1 MNRRNNRRPALQ
13 KEKLS
18 IIAASVFVL
27 SALTLAGVYMSAK
40 GNTRTEENKI
50 DFAKL
55 EHAQSEQE
63 KLNDGDTNEDGTD
76 TRFVSGKAKT
86 GLTNSSVGA
95 ADTRF
100 EKTNIDMYDLS
111 DNNDMDVDPNF
122 TEVNSGNVTNVMP
135 ENTTLEGAS
144 LEGTDKAA
152 VFMSEEAAAE
162 PLSFAGTDA
171 LTLPVV
177 GEVLLDYSMDKAVYH
192 KTMQQ
197 YRYSPALVLA
207 AAEGTVI
214 TAATD
219 GIVTSV
225 YYDAQTG
232 NTVTFDV
239 GDGYELTYGQLE
251 EIAVAEGD
259 RVSAGD
265 MVGKV
270 AAPTIYYS
278 EEGPNVYFK
287 LTKDGTP
294 IDPLKRGQEE

>member
-1 MNRRNNRRPALQ
+1 MQ

-27 SALTLAGVYMSAK
+27 SALTLAGIYMSAK
-40 GNTRTEENKI
+40 DNTKTEDNKI

-55 EHAQSEQE
+55 EQEQQ
-63 KLNDGDTNEDGTD
+63 NSDNTEDNGTD
-76 TRFVSGKAKT
+76 TRFVSGSAKT
-86 GLTNSSVGA
+86 DLGNGRTGVT
-95 ADTRF
+95 DTRF
-100 EKTNIDMYDLS
+100 EKTPDIDMYDLS

-122 TEVNSGNVTNVMP
+122 TEVNSGNVANVLP
-135 ENTTLEGAS
+135 ENTT

-152 VFMSEEAAAE
+152 VFMSDDTVEE

-177 GEVLLDYSMDKAVYH
+177 GEVLLDYSMDKAIYH
-192 KTMQQ
+192 ATMQQ
-197 YRYSPALVLA
+197 YRYNPALVLA

-214 TAATD
+214 TAAAD
-219 GIVTSV
+219 GIVKSI

-239 GDGYELTYGQLE
+239 GDGFELTYGQLE

-265 MVGKV
+265 LIGKV
-270 AAPTIYYS
+270 ASPTIYYS
-278 EEGPNVYFK
+278 EEGSNVYLK
-287 LTKDGTP
+287 LTKDGVP
-294 IDPLKRGQEE
+294 VDPLTRGQEE

>member
-1 MNRRNNRRPALQ
+1 MNRRNNRRPAMQ

-27 SALTLAGVYMSAK
+27 SALTLAGVYMSAR
-40 GNTRTEENKI
+40 GNTKTEDNKI
-50 DFAKL
+50 DFARL
-55 EHAQSEQE
+55 EQE
-63 KLNDGDTNEDGTD
+63 KQNDANTQEENANDS
-76 TRFVSGKAKT
+76 RFVSGKAKADLT
-86 GLTNSSVGA
+86 GGKSGLT
-95 ADTRF
+95 DTRY
-100 EKTNIDMYDLS
+100 ENTPDIDMYDLS

-122 TEVNSGNVTNVMP
+122 TEVNSGNVSNVP
-135 ENTTLEGAS
+135 LENTT

-152 VFMSEEAAAE
+152 VFMSEEPAAE

-192 KTMQQ
+192 STMQQ
-197 YRYSPALVLA
+197 YKYNPALVLA
-207 AAEGTVI
+207 APEGTII
-214 TAATD
+214 TAATE
-219 GIVTSV
+219 GVVKRI
-225 YYDAQTG
+225 YYDSQTG

-251 EIAVAEGD
+251 ELAVAEGD

-265 MVGKV
+265 LVGKV

-278 EEGPNVYFK
+278 EEGSNVYFK
-287 LTKDGTP
+287 LTKDGIP
-294 IDPLKRGQEE
+294 VDPLTRGQED

>member
-18 IIAASVFVL
+18 IIVASVFVL
-27 SALTLAGVYMSAK
+27 SALTLAGVYMTAK
-40 GNTRTEENKI
+40 DNTTTEDNKI
-50 DFAKL
+50 DFARL
-55 EHAQSEQE
+55 EQE
-63 KLNDGDTNEDGTD
+63 KLNDGITDEDSTD
-76 TRFVSGKAKT
+76 TRFVSGKAEADLTKSNI
-86 GLTNSSVGA
+86 GLT
-95 ADTRF
+95 DTRF
-100 EKTNIDMYDLS
+100 ERISDIDMSNVDMYDLS
-111 DNNDMDVDPNF
+111 DNNDMDVDPGF

-135 ENTTLEGAS
+135 ENTTLEG
-144 LEGTDKAA
+144 TDKAA
-152 VFMSEEAAAE
+152 VFMSEETSAE

-171 LTLPVV
+171 LVLPVV

-192 KTMQQ
+192 ATMQQ
-197 YRYSPALVLA
+197 YRYNPALVLA
-207 AAEGTVI
+207 AEEGTII
-214 TAATD
+214 TAATE

-225 YYDAQTG
+225 YYDTQTG

-278 EEGPNVYFK
+278 EEGANVYFK
-287 LTKDGTP
+287 LTKDGVP
-294 IDPLKRGQEE
+294 IDPLKRGQED

>member
-1 MNRRNNRRPALQ
+1 MNRRNNRRPAMQ

-27 SALTLAGVYMSAK
+27 SALTLAGVYMSARS
-40 GNTRTEENKI
+40 NTKTEENKI
-50 DFAKL
+50 DFARL
-55 EHAQSEQE
+55 EQE
-63 KLNDGDTNEDGTD
+63 QLNDDTTQENGTD
-76 TRFVSGKAKT
+76 SRFVSGNAKADLTKGNS
-86 GLTNSSVGA
+86 GLT
-95 ADTRF
+95 DTRY
-100 EKTNIDMYDLS
+100 ENTSDIDMYDLS

-122 TEVNSGNVTNVMP
+122 TEVNSGNVMT
-135 ENTTLEGAS
+135 ENTTLEGSAIN
-144 LEGTDKAA
+144 GTDKAA
-152 VFMSEEAAAE
+152 VFMSEEETAQ

-177 GEVLLDYSMDKAVYH
+177 GEVLLDYSMDRAIYH
-192 KTMQQ
+192 ATMQQ
-197 YRYSPALVLA
+197 YKYNPALVLA
-207 AAEGTVI
+207 APEGTVI
-214 TAATD
+214 TAATE
-219 GIVTSV
+219 GIVKSI
-225 YYDAQTG
+225 YYDSQTG

-251 EIAVAEGD
+251 ELAIAEGD

-265 MVGKV
+265 LIGKV

-294 IDPLKRGQEE
+294 VDPLTRGQED